1 MQHQA
6 KSDLADPIHDSF
18 TPPLTSLSRDDSI
31 MPHETSGWGMERAM
45 PLNLQSGKNAK
56 SKAYIVALH
65 CSLGSGKQWS
75 KLIDACGNQYHAIA
89 LDISGYSKNEPW
101 HDPAPSSLDSE
112 AAYLHQELKALPGPI
127 HLVGHSFGGA
137 IAFKLATSKRYV
149 RCVRSLTLI
158 EPVLPSILLEHEPDR
173 PFYESFARESEH
185 ICTPIW
191 LGDKERGLQQFLTFW
206 NGHVC
211 WENLSRNRKAAFIE
225 RVNKLVGDFSAV
237 FGETGVTEAAS
248 RLSVPTLLFS
258 GARSPRATQR
268 IAKRLTS
275 IIPGSRHIHLATAG
289 HMLAI
294 THSNDL
300 DPQIL
305 QHIAAA
311 ESRMRL
317 AVPLA
322 AGTTS
327 RDAPPLA
334 SGR

>member
-173 PFYESFARESEH
+173 PFYESFARESER

-211 WENLSRNRKAAFIE
+211 WENLSRDRKAAFIE

-300 DPQIL
+300 DPL

-317 AVPLA
+317 AMPLV

-327 RDAPPLA
+327 RDAPPQA